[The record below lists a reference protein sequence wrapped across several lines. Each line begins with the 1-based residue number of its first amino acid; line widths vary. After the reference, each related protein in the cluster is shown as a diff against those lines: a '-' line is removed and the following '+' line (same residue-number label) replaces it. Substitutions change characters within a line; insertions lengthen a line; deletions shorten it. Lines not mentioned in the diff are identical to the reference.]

1 MTAWQGYGMSETAI
15 SGREENKESR
25 MGAPM
30 KQGDEGDGV
39 NSSQA
44 SSVGANLAPECGGN
58 IRGQRRC
65 VSARNWPLRR
75 RKGDA
80 ADRGVQKENRPPQG
94 GLMLEQWKYQQI
106 WQAI

>member
-1 MTAWQGYGMSETAI
+1 MSETAI

-80 ADRGVQKENRPPQG
+80 ADRGGQKENRPPQG